1 MSKYN
6 KIKWYRFKVANRI
19 RLLEGRELINELRET
34 IEDIKIKKLDTNGL
48 FKLLIQDLESLI
60 SETEDKLK
68 KKQKA
73 REYDPFLIPRSGHAR
88 IALFGLSNVGK
99 STLMNAITNTDVKT
113 GNYLHTTRIAQAGT
127 CEIEN
132 FRLQIIDLPGFL
144 DFKEEWIVNKQI
156 IRVSRTCDA
165 IFLVIDLSMNIERQ
179 LSFLIQQL
187 INAKLYVEGES
198 IYKLGIIATKGDLKG
213 SKENYAH
220 LQELTE
226 IPILPVSVNV
236 EKSLKKLKKDLMDF
250 LDIIRIYAK
259 PPKNKPDLNEPFIL
273 PKGANI
279 GDISAKV
286 HKDFLKYFKYARVWG
301 TSVEYPGKQVGLDH
315 ELADMDIVEL
325 IIDRQ

>member
-1 MSKYN
+1 
-6 KIKWYRFKVANRI
+6 
-19 RLLEGRELINELRET
+19 
-34 IEDIKIKKLDTNGL
+34 
-48 FKLLIQDLESLI
+48 
-60 SETEDKLK
+60 
-68 KKQKA
+68 
-73 REYDPFLIPRSGHAR
+73 
-88 IALFGLSNVGK
+88 
-99 STLMNAITNTDVKT
+99 MNAITNTDVKT
-113 GNYLHTTRIAQAGT
+113 GNFLHTTRIAQAGT

-286 HKDFLKYFKYARVWG
+286 HKDFLKYFKYARVWV

>member
-19 RLLEGRELINELRET
+19 RLLEGRELISELHEI
-34 IEDIKIKKLDTNGL
+34 IEDMRSKKLDKNGL

-60 SETEDKLK
+60 SETETKLK
-68 KKQKA
+68 TKQKA

-132 FRLQIIDLPGFL
+132 LRVQLIDLPGFL
-144 DFKEEWIVNKQI
+144 DFKEEWLVSKQI

-165 IFLVIDLSMNIERQ
+165 IFLVIDLSMDIDRQ
-179 LSFLIQQL
+179 YNFLIDQL
-187 INAKLYVEGES
+187 INAKLYIDGES
-198 IYKLGIIATKGDLKG
+198 VYKLGIIATKGDLYG
-213 SKENYAH
+213 SKEKFAH
-220 LQELTE
+220 LKEVTTIPIIPVSINYEKALENLKQELM
-226 IPILPVSVNV
+226 
-236 EKSLKKLKKDLMDF
+236 KF
-250 LDIIRIYAK
+250 LDIIRVYSK
-259 PPKNKPDLNEPFIL
+259 PPKSKPDMNEPFIL
-273 PKGANI
+273 PKGACI
-279 GDISAKV
+279 RDISEKV

-301 TSVEYPGKQVGLDH
+301 KSVEFPGKQVGLDH
-315 ELADMDIVEL
+315 ELEDLDIVEL